1 MKADEVSVVKEVDPH
16 SENLELV
23 VIEKTVGSLDTNIE
37 WLEELV
43 EKRLE
48 DYRPENY
55 KGDADLAKKDRAEL
69 NKAKDTLKQKRKE
82 IISELMKPYENFEE
96 RCKNL
101 EKKIEQASKALD
113 EIVKLREE
121 SEKSEKR
128 KLIELFWEK
137 QNCTVVPLEKIFNP
151 KWLNKTFKESDILK
165 EMETAVQKIYDNLK
179 TLERFSDDAEVLK
192 AHYLMTLDIEETFQ
206 YGDELQRQK
215 EVAKQESEERSERE
229 HTAIID
235 KQKNEVWQEEK
246 QLAEK
251 QEVENL
257 ASEALSAVSGQEV
270 QQVRKQFVVTV
281 NCFEGELLKLKE
293 AMNSLGIEFSVQELT
308 F

>member
-1 MKADEVSVVKEVDPH
+1 MKTDEIKVVEETPKTD
-16 SENLELV
+16 SLELV
-23 VIEKTVGSLDTNIE
+23 VTEKTIGSLNTNIE
-37 WLEELV
+37 RLEELV

-48 DYRPENY
+48 DYKPENY

-121 SEKSEKR
+121 SEKADKR

-137 QNCTVVPLEKIFNP
+137 QSCSVIPLEKIFNP

-165 EMETAVQKIYDNLK
+165 EMESVVQKVYDNLK
-179 TLERFSDDAEVLK
+179 MLERFSDDAEVLK

-206 YGDELQRQK
+206 YGDELKRQR
-215 EVAKQESEERSERE
+215 EIAKQESEERAERE
-229 HTAIID
+229 HTEKID

-251 QEVENL
+251 QGVEKL
-257 ASEALSAVSGQEV
+257 AGEAISAVSGQEV
-270 QQVRKQFVVTV
+270 QQVRKQYVITV
-281 NCFEGELLKLKE
+281 NCFDEELIKLKE
-293 AMNSLGIEFSVQELT
+293 AMNSLEIEFLVKELN

>member
-1 MKADEVSVVKEVDPH
+1 MKSDEIKVVEETPKTD
-16 SENLELV
+16 SLELV
-23 VIEKTVGSLDTNIE
+23 VTEKTIGSLNTNIE
-37 WLEELV
+37 RLEELV

-48 DYRPENY
+48 DYKPENY

-113 EIVKLREE
+113 EIVKVREE
-121 SEKSEKR
+121 SEKADKR

-137 QNCTVVPLEKIFNP
+137 QNCTVIPLEKIFNP

-165 EMETAVQKIYDNLK
+165 EMESAVQKVYDNLK
-179 TLERFSDDAEVLK
+179 MLERFSDDAEVLK

-251 QEVENL
+251 QAVESL
-257 ASEALSAVSGQEV
+257 AGEAISAVSGQEV
-270 QQVRKQFVVTV
+270 QQVRKQYVITVT
-281 NCFEGELLKLKE
+281 CFSEELLKLKE
-293 AMNSLGIEFSVQELT
+293 VMNNLGIEFFEKELN